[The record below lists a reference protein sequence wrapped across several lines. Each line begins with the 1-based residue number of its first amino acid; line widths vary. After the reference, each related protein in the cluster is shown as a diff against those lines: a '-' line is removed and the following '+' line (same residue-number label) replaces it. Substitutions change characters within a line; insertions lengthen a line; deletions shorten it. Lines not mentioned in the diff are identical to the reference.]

1 METRVEKFRRYREE
15 IKQQSND
22 LSKNEKEY
30 LVDEV
35 TKNNTLTMTINQII
49 EAHDKYVSK
58 QAQDEL
64 ILQEKVKQREHRI
77 KKVKK
82 IATTIGAILV
92 ASIVIILS
100 ALLIV
105 YL

>member
-1 METRVEKFRRYREE
+1 M
-15 IKQQSND
+15 
-22 LSKNEKEY
+22 SKNEKEY

-77 KKVKK
+77 KKIKK
-82 IATTIGAILV
+82 IATAIGAILI